1 MRAWMAILA
10 AVLVVGVVAAVGLRS
25 TSPAGGPAM
34 SLAGVDPLQTA
45 RELAESKGC
54 KACHSLDGSVGIGPS
69 WLHSY
74 GSLRTFVDGS
84 TGPVDEDYLRES
96 MQQPAARVV
105 AGLQNV
111 MVAGVLS
118 EDEMSMLIA
127 LIRSLA
133 ADASP

>member
-1 MRAWMAILA
+1 MRAWVILL
-10 AVLVVGVVAAVGLRS
+10 AVVLLAGTVAVVGLLSPVSPPEPAVQ
-25 TSPAGGPAM
+25 P
-34 SLAGVDPLQTA
+34 AGVDPLQTA

-54 KACHSLDGSVGIGPS
+54 TACHSLDGSAGIGPS

-74 GSLRTFVDGS
+74 GAVRTFADGG
-84 TGPVDEDYLRES
+84 TDVVDEDYLRQS

-105 AGLQNV
+105 AGFQNV
-111 MVAGVLS
+111 MVAAGLS

-133 ADASP
+133 ADAPP